1 MLQVYKRMFQGM
13 FTLTFGEGAA
23 ASGQDMINQVRTIPQ
38 DQLPD
43 FVRTNLAN
51 IKEYFSALDKNGNG
65 IDASDMSSA
74 QQRFDTNKLLEQ
86 LGMSGLDANNQ
97 SMRLQ
102 DILGA
107 VENLK
112 NGRAS
117 TINTAIQHQGE
128 VSNALPTVY
137 SKYAG
142 TVELYDTVV
151 DANENRGRTSDFVM
165 EASTG
170 DIATGETQR
179 ENEHRVLWVKVGST
193 EVNLENADKH
203 VRLSSLNQVLSQ
215 HDAATILAEINAN
228 RDGEV
233 FTDYLLFKD
242 KDIVAVQNALESRG
256 YDDRGR
262 FGDKEAGM
270 IYSLLSGVVESQS
283 EVRGLTGM
291 EKINRLLDVNQDG
304 KLNAFTNAKYGE
316 AQAASILE
324 WMTEVQRTVSTEAQF
339 NKLLRAININ
349 PVSFHQNLDTNF
361 FLTRQNFAEALKAN
375 SAMVSSLSSLVGGK
389 TAEFTM
395 AQIEVQETNLA
406 QVENLLLANQSV
418 KDVMDALDPSLR
430 QVELTRMA
438 KDLVDFEGAGMLFTP
453 HGIATAA
460 SATIANDYHAS
471 IGKIEWGRVAVTL
484 ERKVFGDEKTN
495 VNVGVGTDF
504 KKICIYVSGSRVL
517 REGFKKDTV
526 KNWTSEELYRGNG
539 TISAHAVASLSGIS
553 AGLNFDK
560 SKSAAIENQVATI
573 RAELTK
579 VWDALIAN
587 PNASFDSL
595 GLEGEASDLQKNIEV
610 FDMIRNRFNQDTKN
624 LNLTKPQKKLYMD
637 SIVAGYAQYIENN
650 LYFGNEGL
658 SLSGGG
664 IGVLAGHPVVF
675 ASFEDINASWNH
687 NDVNNSA
694 TAATYEATRER
705 GFTENEIGAE
715 KSNIGRFDTLLF
727 RGMDPRNISAAP
739 GTGVEIQ
746 HTAEGVHIA
755 WNVTS
760 IDLVRYVS
768 PTNEKAD
775 ILVINGWNV
784 NGTEM
789 VPGGYATDV
798 ASSIPST
805 PRQVVT
811 WTTTDIVPEIVTIP
825 SATETQSISEPVFNG
840 HLEHIR
846 THIDAN
852 ISVQDL
858 YILDDTNTEIYKETV
873 LAQFQKDVFDA
884 GRELTTKQVNDF
896 WKQLTT
902 WELGS
907 FMERRVGKLTA
918 NSEDE
923 KRYTLNALMLAL
935 RNDNST
941 NADLDF
947 SNSTSTITNWRTL
960 NQYYKGA
967 MEKYMISNIA
977 SARGISPETVRAAY
991 TNLFAS
997 IGHKNSFNTQVWF
1010 ADVVSSS
1017 GASQYLKGQDGK
1029 QFWIRNGVVNL
1040 SEGVHETIWEY
1051 VSVSLD
1057 GRERAH
1063 LIDNLPKRFL
1073 QRKVDAINTS
1083 INGSVT
1089 IEQLQDAM
1097 KNDTNIVGTTVRP
1110 TYYAN
1115 MTLTWNCLNLQL
1127 DEWISLTKEVTT
1139 WWGTRTIN
1147 REVTRNVT
1155 TMVNETNIQYGKAS
1169 MDGYQTAE
1177 FDVNKYILWIV
1188 VDTKN
1193 DDAADTNTGTESEE
1207 GATTSTGTE
1216 SGTETGDAT
1225 TWEGAGWSTGGSD
1238 TWPEYDF
1245 GGWDTTTVDS
1255 TGWSTGWVD
1264 TGVDLSLDQKS
1275 GHDLTSKDTTT
1286 YINAARRSSD
1296 K

>member
-13 FTLTFGEGAA
+13 FTATLLNEGSA
-23 ASGQDMINQVRTIPQ
+23 ASEINNAQDMNALISKENTEAIVNYLNSLDIRDSRWIAAPDGQLKWMGEVFKSQ
-38 DQLPD
+38 DQAAVTKLMQAVGLD
-43 FVRTNLAN
+43 QYKLADW
-51 IKEYFSALDKNGNG
+51 IPLDQLTAKITEFAGG
-65 IDASDMSSA
+65 SSA
-74 QQRFDTNKLLEQ
+74 VQNTSR
-86 LGMSGLDANNQ
+86 
-97 SMRLQ
+97 
-102 DILGA
+102 
-107 VENLK
+107 VERAKPEVRGQNPEYK
-112 NGRAS
+112 GRS
-117 TINTAIQHQGE
+117 
-128 VSNALPTVY
+128 
-137 SKYAG
+137 
-142 TVELYDTVV
+142 
-151 DANENRGRTSDFVM
+151 SDFVKQ
-165 EASTG
+165 ASTG
-170 DIATGETQR
+170 DIDTGETQR
-179 ENEHRVLWVKVGST
+179 ENEHRFAWIKIGST

-203 VRLSSLNQVLSQ
+203 ARLSSLNQVLSQ
-215 HDAATILAEINAN
+215 HDAATILAEIDAN

-233 FTDYLLFKD
+233 FTDYIIKKD
-242 KDIVAVQNALESRG
+242 KDILAVQNALEDRD

-270 IYSLLSGVVESQS
+270 IYSLLSGVVKSQS
-283 EVRGLTGM
+283 EVSSLTGM
-291 EKINRLLDVNQDG
+291 QKINRLLDVNQDG

-316 AQAASILE
+316 AQASSVLE

-339 NKLLRAININ
+339 NKLLRAINLN
-349 PVSFHQNLDTNF
+349 PASFYQNLDTNF

-375 SAMVSSLSSLVGGK
+375 WNMVSSLSSLVGGK
-389 TAEFTM
+389 TNEFTR

-406 QVENLLLANQSV
+406 KVENLLLANQSV
-418 KDVMDALDPSLR
+418 KDVMDALDPSMR
-430 QVELTRMA
+430 QAELTRMA
-438 KDLVDFEGAGMLFTP
+438 KDVADDLVDFEGAGMLFTP

-471 IGKIEWGRVAVTL
+471 IGAIEGDRIAVTL
-484 ERKVFGDEKTN
+484 ERQVYGDKKTN

-517 REGFKKDTV
+517 REGFNKDTV

-560 SKSAAIENQVATI
+560 SKSAAIENQVATVKT
-573 RAELTK
+573 ELTK
-579 VWDALIAN
+579 IGNALVAN
-587 PNASFDSL
+587 SNVGFDSFKF
-595 GLEGEASDLQKNIEV
+595 EGEAADLQKNMEV
-610 FDMIRNRFNQDTKN
+610 FDMIKNRFTTDTAG
-624 LNLTKPQKKLYMD
+624 LTKPQKELYMK
-637 SIVAGYAQYIENN
+637 SMVAGYAQYIENN

-664 IGVLAGHPVVF
+664 IGVLAGHPVAF

-705 GFTENEIGAE
+705 GFTEREIGAE
-715 KSNIGRFDTLLF
+715 KSKIGRFDTLLF
-727 RGMDPRNISAAP
+727 RGMNPGNISAAP

-746 HTAEGVHIA
+746 HTEEGVHIA

-760 IDLVRYVS
+760 IDLVRYIS

-798 ASSIPST
+798 ASSIPTTS
-805 PRQVVT
+805 REVVT
-811 WTTTDIVPEIVTIP
+811 WTTIDIVPETVTIP
-825 SATETQSISEPVFNG
+825 LKTETLPISEPLFNG
-840 HLEHIR
+840 HLDHIR
-846 THIDAN
+846 RNIDAN

-858 YILDDTNTEIYKETV
+858 YVLNAEKTAIESETI

-884 GRELTTKQVNDF
+884 GRELTSQQVNDF

-902 WELGS
+902 GELGA
-907 FMERRVGKLTA
+907 FMETRVGKLTA
-918 NSEDE
+918 NNEDE
-923 KRYTLNALMLAL
+923 MRFTLNALILAL

-947 SNSTSTITNWRTL
+947 SNSTSSITGGRTL

-967 MEKYMISNIA
+967 MEKNMISNIA
-977 SARGISPETVRAAY
+977 SARGISPATVRKAY
-991 TNLFAS
+991 TDLFKS
-997 IGHKNSFNTQVWF
+997 IGHRNSFTTQAWV

-1017 GASQYLKGQDGK
+1017 GASQYLKDANGK
-1029 QFWIRNGVVNL
+1029 QFWIRDGVVNL

-1051 VSVSLD
+1051 VWVSLD
-1057 GRERAH
+1057 SRERAH

-1083 INGSVT
+1083 INGNVT

-1115 MTLTWNCLNLQL
+1115 MTLTWNCLNLQF
-1127 DEWISLTKEVTT
+1127 DEGISLTKEVSTWGGTT
-1139 WWGTRTIN
+1139 TIN
-1147 REVTRNVT
+1147 REVTRNVK

-1188 VDTKN
+1188 VDTKKDKDGLGTQGTN
-1193 DDAADTNTGTESEE
+1193 NEDLATQGTGSNWPGQGGNLNNGWNLPGSTPVVTDAGQLPQS
-1207 GATTSTGTE
+1207 SPV
-1216 SGTETGDAT
+1216 S
-1225 TWEGAGWSTGGSD
+1225 
-1238 TWPEYDF
+1238 
-1245 GGWDTTTVDS
+1245 
-1255 TGWSTGWVD
+1255 
-1264 TGVDLSLDQKS
+1264 S
-1275 GHDLTSKDTTT
+1275 GHPVRSPEVTK
-1286 YINAARRSSD
+1286 YIHRNID
-1296 K
+1296 DNKQD